1 MYFPINHFSEVGRLE
16 AQSARD
22 ASMEIEVSGIHFVGI
37 DQIIS
42 LLSLTGVVLNALGGL
57 HLAYDLLGAK
67 QGPLRLLARLFTY
80 SALIGLGYGVLLGL
94 WFGLAGAFFL
104 GPAIEYQLWRR
115 SRGII
120 PSTLEWVLL
129 AAVRGLAFGVAGWLT
144 VGRDFGIAFGILSA
158 IVMHVTYEFGFGTN
172 TYRIY
177 NRPGLDRADV
187 WAGFIRGGVVGLAGI
202 LSGAITGRSE
212 ALLDGIQIGLV
223 VGALNTAVTILSPPV
238 EWWADNLPD
247 RALGGYGAFLV
258 LIGSALQTVQ
268 YVTPL
273 IRRR

>member
-1 MYFPINHFSEVGRLE
+1 
-16 AQSARD
+16 
-22 ASMEIEVSGIHFVGI
+22 MEIDVSGIRFFRM

-42 LLSLTGVVLNALGGL
+42 LLSLTGVVLDALGGL
-57 HLAYDLLGAK
+57 YLAYDLLGGK
-67 QGPLRLLARLFTY
+67 QGPLRLLSRLLTY
-80 SALIGLGYGVLLGL
+80 SAILGLGYGALLGL
-94 WFGLAGAFFL
+94 WFGLAGAFVL

-115 SRGII
+115 SRGIM
-120 PSTLEWVLL
+120 PSTLEWLL
-129 AAVRGLAFGVAGWLT
+129 VAAVRGMAFGVAGWLT

-158 IVMHVTYEFGFGTN
+158 LVMHIAYEFGFGTN

-177 NRPGLDRADV
+177 QRPRLERMVVWGDV
-187 WAGFIRGGVVGLAGI
+187 IRGVMVGLAGVI
-202 LSGAITGRSE
+202 SGAITGRSE
-212 ALLDGIQIGLV
+212 ALLHGIQIGLV
-223 VGALNTAVTILSPPV
+223 VGTLNTTITILSPPV

-273 IRRR
+273 ILR

>member
-1 MYFPINHFSEVGRLE
+1 MDVSLE
-16 AQSARD
+16 IAVA
-22 ASMEIEVSGIHFVGI
+22 GIRFLRM
-37 DQIIS
+37 DQIVS
-42 LLSLTGVVLNALGGL
+42 LLSLVGVVLNALGGL
-57 HLAYDLLGAK
+57 YLAYDLLGAK
-67 QGPLRLLARLFTY
+67 RGPLRLLARLFTY
-80 SALIGLGYGVLLGL
+80 SAILGLGYGVLLGL

-115 SRGII
+115 SRGIV

-158 IVMHVTYEFGFGTN
+158 IVMQVTYEFGFGTN

-177 NRPGLDRADV
+177 KRPGLDRADV
-187 WAGFIRGGVVGLAGI
+187 WAGFIRGAVVGLAGI
-202 LSGAITGRSE
+202 LSGAITGRAE
-212 ALLDGIQIGLV
+212 ALRFGIEIGLV
-223 VGALNTAVTILSPPV
+223 VGSLNTAVTILSPPV
-238 EWWADNLPD
+238 EWWVDNLPD

-273 IRRR
+273 ILRR

>member
-1 MYFPINHFSEVGRLE
+1 
-16 AQSARD
+16 
-22 ASMEIEVSGIHFVGI
+22 VSGIRFFRM

-42 LLSLTGVVLNALGGL
+42 LLSLTGVVLDALGGL
-57 HLAYDLLGAK
+57 YLAYDLLGGK
-67 QGPLRLLARLFTY
+67 QGPLRLLSRLLTY
-80 SALIGLGYGVLLGL
+80 SAILGLGYGALLGL
-94 WFGLAGAFFL
+94 WFGLAGAFVL

-115 SRGII
+115 SRGIM
-120 PSTLEWVLL
+120 PSTLEWLL
-129 AAVRGLAFGVAGWLT
+129 VAAVRGMAFGVAGWLT

-158 IVMHVTYEFGFGTN
+158 LVMHIAYEFGFGTN

-177 NRPGLDRADV
+177 QRPRLERMVVWGDV
-187 WAGFIRGGVVGLAGI
+187 IRGVMVGLAGVI
-202 LSGAITGRSE
+202 SGAITGRSE
-212 ALLDGIQIGLV
+212 ALLHGIQIGLV
-223 VGALNTAVTILSPPV
+223 VGILNTTITILSPPV

-273 IRRR
+273 ILR